1 MTGKERIRKTLGH
14 QEPDR
19 VPYDLSGTTVTA
31 ITKNAFKAAMELKQ
45 LPVAFDD
52 INLDP
57 VQQIVTP
64 ANQLLE
70 YLHSDTRRIGARRI
84 HGYETRKIVKG
95 NVINVTDHFGCEWEM
110 REPADIYFGQKTYP
124 LQVYDSLYGNI
135 NRIELTNW
143 DVFSAFL
150 KDDLANQSRNI
161 SNYCCI
167 ADRHT
172 AGFTENSMRIRGN
185 EKWYIDTMIDEA
197 GVEALF
203 DLILENKIR
212 YWDTLIDW
220 AIENGVAEMIDVVSE
235 CDDLGSQS
243 STILDPVFLRTTVI
257 PRFRTLFTHL
267 KSRLPHVKTFM
278 HSCGSIKPIIPDL
291 IDAGLD
297 ILNPIQYSARDM
309 DPKELKKEFGRD
321 LTFWGGG
328 IDTQSVLNHG
338 TPQEVQDEVKKM
350 IDIMAPGGGFVFAPV
365 HNIQDDVPPE
375 NFWAMWETLMDYGKY

>member
-1 MTGKERIRKTLGH
+1 MTSKERIRKTLGH

-31 ITKNAFKAAMELKQ
+31 ITKNAFKAAMELRKI
-45 LPVAFDD
+45 PVEFED

-64 ANQLLE
+64 SDKTLE
-70 YLHSDTRRIGARRI
+70 YLNSDTRRIGARRI
-84 HGYETRKIVKG
+84 YGYETRKIVKG
-95 NVINVTDHFGCEWEM
+95 NVVNVTDHFGCNWEM
-110 REPADIYFGQKTYP
+110 RNPGDIYFGQTTYP
-124 LQVYDSLYGNI
+124 LQKYDSLSESL

-143 DVFSAFL
+143 DIFSEFL
-150 KDDLANQSRNI
+150 KKDLAKQSKLI
-161 SNYCCI
+161 YNYCCI

-220 AIENGVAEMIDVVSE
+220 AIENDVAEMIDVVSE
-235 CDDLGSQS
+235 CDDLGSQT
-243 STILDPVFLRTTVI
+243 STILDPVFLRAAVI
-257 PRFRTLFTHL
+257 PRFKILFTHL

-278 HSCGSIKPIIPDL
+278 HSCGSIRPIIPDL
-291 IDAGLD
+291 IEAGLD

-338 TPQEVQDEVKKM
+338 TPQQVRDEVKKM